1 MVKLGIKCFLIEPA
15 QNFIKL
21 LSRPNTTIKEL
32 KTENN
37 LYSKW
42 IQYFIALYNNRTE
55 FLLLANTKMNGYN
68 TIELQILQHSYKYN
82 YENMNNGF
90 KDIDYEKNYKDY
102 NSNSNEPVFIST
114 NEDLSRLELALEN
127 YNPKIEYTTF
137 RLVIFIFQYLHTFED
152 KSINTNLW
160 NYCLK
165 SSSMSYRCMIIGA
178 LTLLCQYVWTG
189 TLLYEILNDFN
200 VTDNPSI
207 ILISV
212 ISTIVSILYGFDTFC
227 SFWNSIP
234 LYKFLI
240 KLYEDY
246 PELELSKNE
255 QKLLYYK
262 KRNINMT
269 KFHIQYNFIADFLS
283 NCILPLIIP
292 FINTLVILNS
302 ETVVDSILNC
312 MAIFF
317 IIQIDEELYTVTEY
331 ESDNKAITFTR
342 WIISVIYCKHF
353 PEYEKIFKLESD
365 TWHNKFKKISKKIKT
380 KTKTKPKTKLLNK
393 NTQNKNTQNKNPKI
407 NHNSIIPERNFNN
420 STIESSDT
428 SEFNGFS
435 GFQNPHNIDNIV
447 INME

>member
-1 MVKLGIKCFLIEPA
+1 MVKLGLKCFLIEPA

-21 LSRPNTTIKEL
+21 LSRPHTTIKEL

-42 IQYFIALYNNRTE
+42 IQYFIELYNSRTE

-90 KDIDYEKNYKDY
+90 NEIDYEQNYKNY
-102 NSNSNEPVFIST
+102 NSEQETFFISN
-114 NEDLSRLELALEN
+114 NEDTNKLEMALEN

-165 SSSMSYRCMIIGA
+165 SATMSYRCMIIGG

-212 ISTIVSILYGFDTFC
+212 VSTIVAILYGYDTFC

-240 KLYEDY
+240 KLYDDY

-262 KRNINMT
+262 KRKISMT
-269 KFHIQYNFIADFLS
+269 KFHIQYNFFADFLS
-283 NCILPLIIP
+283 NCILPLVIP

-317 IIQIDEELYTVTEY
+317 IIQIDEELYSETEY
-331 ESDNKAITFTR
+331 ERDNKAITFTR

-380 KTKTKPKTKLLNK
+380 KTKPK
-393 NTQNKNTQNKNPKI
+393 QR
-407 NHNSIIPERNFNN
+407 NSISPERNLNKRTSN
-420 STIESSDT
+420 SSLDT
-428 SEFNGFS
+428 NGFNGFS
-435 GFQNPHNIDNIV
+435 GFKNDRSNNDIV
-447 INME
+447 INMN